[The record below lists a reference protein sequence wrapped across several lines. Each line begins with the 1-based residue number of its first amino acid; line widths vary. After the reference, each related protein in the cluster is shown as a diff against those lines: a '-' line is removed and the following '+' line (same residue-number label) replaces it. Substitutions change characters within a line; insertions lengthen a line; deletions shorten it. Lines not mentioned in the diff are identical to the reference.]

1 MRNLLLLAALTLA
14 PASAQTVSVNISASV
29 QFPPVAQTAS
39 SLINLLSQ
47 GVQVSFL
54 TPTAQPAATLN
65 SGGGIRVTGTSPGV
79 QATQVQVMTPIPGTT
94 QYVREIYPLAQP
106 LNVAQPLSA
115 QSIVVRSSTG
125 QRVPLTSV
133 MGRQA
138 AWAKA
143 PGLQKK
149 PGGMPPGQLKKL
161 CRQDPRNRLC
171 VGQNGNRNQNDQSQ
185 NNNNQ
190 GHGHGKGKH

>member
-1 MRNLLLLAALTLA
+1 MRQLLLLAALTAA
-14 PASAQTVSVNISASV
+14 PASAQTVSVNINASV
-29 QFPPVAQTAS
+29 QFPPIVQTAA

-54 TPTAQPAATLN
+54 TPQAQPVAQLN
-65 SGGGIRVTGTSPGV
+65 QTGGIRVTGASPAVTS
-79 QATQVQVMTPIPGTT
+79 ATQVQVLTPIPGTT
-94 QYVREIYPLAQP
+94 QVVREIYPLAQP
-106 LNVAQPLSA
+106 LNVAQPITA
-115 QSIVVRSSTG
+115 QSIVVRAADG
-125 QRVPLTSV
+125 QRVPLVNV

-161 CRQDPRNRLC
+161 CREQPKNALC
-171 VGQNGNRNQNDQSQ
+171 VGNSNWNQNDQGE
-185 NNNNQ
+185 NK
-190 GHGHGKGKH
+190 GKGKH